1 MRIST
6 NTIFQQ
12 GITSMQRQQA
22 DLVKTQQQLSTG
34 NRILTPADDP
44 VAAARVL
51 QLEQASGINEQYA
64 TNRGTANSALGQE
77 EGVLQSITTLLQD
90 VRTTAVYAGNPTLT
104 NSDRAILATELES
117 RFRELLGL
125 SNSTDGTGLYLFS
138 GYQGN
143 TQPYSGTIGSV
154 TYSGDQGQRL
164 VQVGATRQMPVSDA
178 GSELFDRIRT
188 GNGTFLAT
196 ANAANTGAGIVT
208 PGAVVDTTALTSYTY
223 EIQFTV
229 AAGVTTYDVVDTTN
243 STTVSTGNA
252 YTAGSAITVAG
263 MQVTIDGAPANGD
276 KFSLA
281 PSSSQSMFDTIGDLI
296 NAVRTPATGAAGS
309 ARLANSLNVA
319 LSNLDLALD
328 RVSSVRADVGARM
341 QELDSLD
348 SLGSDLS
355 LQYDKTISQLKDVDY
370 ASAVSDLAR
379 QQLLLQAAQQTFA
392 KVTGMSLFDF
402 L

>member
-6 NTIFQQ
+6 NVIFSQ

-51 QLEQASGINEQYA
+51 QLQQAAATNEQYA

-77 EGVLQSITTLLQD
+77 EGVLQSVYALLQD

-117 RFRELLGL
+117 RFQELMGL
-125 SNSTDGTGLYLFS
+125 ANSTDGTGLYLFS
-138 GYQGN
+138 GYQGG
-143 TQPYSGTIGSV
+143 TQPYSGTRGSV
-154 TYSGDQGQRL
+154 VYSGDQGQRL

-178 GSELFDRIRT
+178 GSELFDRVKT

-196 ANAANTGAGIVT
+196 ADTANTGAGIVS
-208 PGAVVDTTALTSYTY
+208 PGAVVDTAALTGDTY

-229 AAGVTTYDVVDTTN
+229 TAGVTTYDVVDTTT
-243 STTVSTGNA
+243 STTVSAGNA

-263 MQVTIDGAPANGD
+263 MQVTISGEPASGD
-276 KFSLA
+276 KFGLA
-281 PSSSQSMFDTIGDLI
+281 PSSSQSVFDTIDDLI
-296 NAVRTPATGAAGS
+296 NAVRTPTAGADGN

-348 SLGSDLS
+348 NLGADLS
-355 LQYDKTISQLKDVDY
+355 LQYDKSISQLKDIDY

-379 QQLLLQAAQQTFA
+379 HQLLLQAAQQTFA
-392 KVTGMSLFDF
+392 KVTGMSLFDY

>member
-12 GITSMQRQQA
+12 GITSMQRQQT

-51 QLEQASGINEQYA
+51 QLEQARGTNEQYA

-77 EGVLQSITTLLQD
+77 EGVLQSINTLLQD

-125 SNSTDGTGLYLFS
+125 ANSTDGTGLYLFS
-138 GYQGN
+138 GYQGS

-196 ANAANTGAGIVT
+196 ANAANTGAGIVS
-208 PGAVVDTTALTSYTY
+208 PGAVVDTTALTGYTY

-229 AAGVTTYDVVDTTN
+229 AAGVTTYDIVDTTN

-252 YTAGSAITVAG
+252 YTAGSAITVGG
-263 MQVTIDGAPANGD
+263 MQVTIDGAPENGD

-281 PSSSQSMFDTIGDLI
+281 PSSSQSVFDTIGDLI

-309 ARLANSLNVA
+309 ARLTNSLNVA

-328 RVSSVRADVGARM
+328 RVSSVRADLGARM
-341 QELDSLD
+341 HELDSLD

-355 LQYDKTISQLKDVDY
+355 LQYDKTISQLKDLDY